1 MAAGRDQVRGN
12 LIITVADYFAQG
24 RSETR
29 YFVKDELRPGRI
41 FEVHF
46 TTEPSGAT
54 TGTSVAAQGRISGTL
69 LEDAEIISPTRS
81 PGNENRPSDDHVCAG
96 LDANLPP
103 AFTGG
108 ASIDFWAGGTGKT
121 QLATYY
127 PWSGALSDG
136 QSYVSPYSPA
146 GSLTITQLA
155 HTSTNVT
162 IEIRLGRRFPVR
174 R

>member
-1 MAAGRDQVRGN
+1 MRGN

-81 PGNENRPSDDHVCAG
+81 PRTKTGLPTIMYAQVSMQISRRPLPGAPRSTFG
-96 LDANLPP
+96 LEGP
-103 AFTGG
+103 AR
-108 ASIDFWAGGTGKT
+108 
-121 QLATYY
+121 
-127 PWSGALSDG
+127 LSL
-136 QSYVSPYSPA
+136 Q
-146 GSLTITQLA
+146 LTIHGAA
-155 HTSTNVT
+155 HFPTVKVM
-162 IEIRLGRRFPVR
+162 FPVFAR
-174 R
+174 RKSYDHAACSYKYQM